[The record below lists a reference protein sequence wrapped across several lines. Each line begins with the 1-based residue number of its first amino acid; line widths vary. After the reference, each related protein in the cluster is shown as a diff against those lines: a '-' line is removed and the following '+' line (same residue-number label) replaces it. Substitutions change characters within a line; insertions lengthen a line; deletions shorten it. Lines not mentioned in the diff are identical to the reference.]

1 MPQLIKPRAR
11 HSSKELGRRLARRVG
26 LVTLAVALFVV
37 SGAGFAWYDLQSR
50 LNTVDIGPLIG
61 KTGRPGTEAPD
72 SYNGRAVNLLVLGT
86 DSRSGENNVD
96 GSEGSDEVSVARS
109 DTALLMHVSAD
120 RKRIDAV
127 SIPRD
132 TLVDI
137 PECKRL
143 DGDTAG
149 AEEDGQ
155 FNSAFANGAG
165 SGNDKNAVASGAAC
179 TLKTVEKMTD
189 IRIDDFVVVDF
200 NGLSKVVDSLDGVH
214 VQVAEAIDDPDYT
227 GMTLDKGCQKLDGQ
241 AALQYARV
249 RHGVGD
255 GSDISRISRQQ
266 KLMSAMASKALSS
279 NVLTQ
284 SGFLT
289 STLETL
295 TTSEHIGQIG
305 NLSGLAYSIQGVGVD
320 KINFVTMPNQPADNP
335 NQVVPA
341 EGAKKV
347 WKALE
352 DDKPIPSDT
361 SAPASSDSSATA
373 DGSTSESTDD
383 SSESSEPSQ
392 PTPTP
397 APATQAPKTST
408 PQQQP
413 AAKPTTPACPA

>member
-266 KLMSAMASKALSS
+266 SLMNAMVSKALASS
-279 NVLTQ
+279 VLTKT
-284 SGFLT
+284 GFLT

-295 TTSEHIGQIG
+295 TTSERIGRLTT
-305 NLSGLAYSIQGVGVD
+305 LSGLANSVKGIGTD
-320 KINFVTMPNQPADNP
+320 KINFITMPNEPAADENR
-335 NQVVPA
+335 VVPT
-341 EGAKKV
+341 ENAKKV
-347 WKALE
+347 WAALKE
-352 DDKPIPSDT
+352 DQPV
-361 SAPASSDSSATA
+361 PADAA
-373 DGSTSESTDD
+373 
-383 SSESSEPSQ
+383 
-392 PTPTP
+392 
-397 APATQAPKTST
+397 APATTDAGTTEGGQTTPEKGAAESPDAATATQEPAPQPSSSS
-408 PQQQP
+408 QQPAP
-413 AAKPTTPACPA
+413 AAKPSAQTCPA

>member
-26 LVTLAVALFVV
+26 LVTLAVVLFVV
-37 SGAGFAWYDLQSR
+37 SGAGFAWYDIQSR
-50 LNTVDIGPLIG
+50 LTTVDIGPLIG

-143 DGDTAG
+143 DGDTTG

-165 SGNDKNAVASGAAC
+165 TGNDKKAIASGAAC
-179 TLKTVEKMTD
+179 TWKTVEKMTD

-200 NGLSKVVDSLDGVH
+200 NGLSKVVDSLGGVH

-227 GMTLDKGCQKLDGQ
+227 GMTLDEGCQKLDGQ

-266 KLMSAMASKALSS
+266 SLMNAMVSKALASS
-279 NVLTQ
+279 VLTKT
-284 SGFLT
+284 GFLT

-295 TTSEHIGQIG
+295 TTSERIGELTT
-305 NLSGLAYSIQGVGVD
+305 LSGLANSVKGIGTD
-320 KINFVTMPNQPADNP
+320 KINFITMPNEPAADENR
-335 NQVVPA
+335 VVPT
-341 EGAKKV
+341 ENAKKV
-347 WKALE
+347 WAALKE
-352 DDKPIPSDT
+352 DQPV
-361 SAPASSDSSATA
+361 PADAA
-373 DGSTSESTDD
+373 
-383 SSESSEPSQ
+383 
-392 PTPTP
+392 
-397 APATQAPKTST
+397 APATTDAGATEGGQTTPEKGAAESPDAATATQEPAPQPSSSS
-408 PQQQP
+408 QQP
-413 AAKPTTPACPA
+413 APTAKPSAQTCPA

>member
-50 LNTVDIGPLIG
+50 VDRIGVGGLLG
-61 KTGRPGTEAPD
+61 DEKERPGTEPPD
-72 SYNGRAVNLLVLGT
+72 SYDGRAVNLLVLGT

-143 DGDTAG
+143 DGGTAG

-179 TLKTVEKMTD
+179 TWKTVEKMTD
-189 IRIDDFVVVDF
+189 IRIDDFVVIDF
-200 NGLSKVVDSLDGVH
+200 NGLSKVVDSLGGVR

-227 GMTLDKGCQKLDGQ
+227 GMTLDEGCQKLDGQ

-266 KLMSAMASKALSS
+266 SLMNAMVSKALASS
-279 NVLTQ
+279 VLTKT
-284 SGFLT
+284 GFLT

-295 TTSEHIGQIG
+295 TTSERIGELTT
-305 NLSGLAYSIQGVGVD
+305 LSGLANSVKGIGTD
-320 KINFVTMPNQPADNP
+320 KINFITMPNEPAADENR
-335 NQVVPA
+335 VVPT
-341 EGAKKV
+341 ENAKKV
-347 WKALE
+347 WAALKE
-352 DDKPIPSDT
+352 DQPV
-361 SAPASSDSSATA
+361 PADAA
-373 DGSTSESTDD
+373 
-383 SSESSEPSQ
+383 
-392 PTPTP
+392 
-397 APATQAPKTST
+397 APATTDAGATEGGQTTPEKGAAESPDAATATQEPAPQPSSSS
-408 PQQQP
+408 QQP
-413 AAKPTTPACPA
+413 APTAKPSAQTCPA

>member
-26 LVTLAVALFVV
+26 LVTLAVVLFVV
-37 SGAGFAWYDLQSR
+37 SGAGFAWYDIQSR
-50 LNTVDIGPLIG
+50 LTTVDIGPLIG

-143 DGDTAG
+143 DGDTTG

-165 SGNDKNAVASGAAC
+165 TGNDKKAIASGAAC
-179 TLKTVEKMTD
+179 TWKTVEKMTD

-200 NGLSKVVDSLDGVH
+200 NGLSKVVDSLGGVH

-227 GMTLDKGCQKLDGQ
+227 GMTLDEGCQKLDGQ

-266 KLMSAMASKALSS
+266 SLMNAMVSKALASS
-279 NVLTQ
+279 VLTKT
-284 SGFLT
+284 GFLT

-295 TTSEHIGQIG
+295 TTSERIGELTT
-305 NLSGLAYSIQGVGVD
+305 LSGLANSVKGIGTD
-320 KINFVTMPNQPADNP
+320 KINFITMPNEPAADENR
-335 NQVVPA
+335 VVPT
-341 EGAKKV
+341 ENAKKV
-347 WKALE
+347 WAALKE
-352 DDKPIPSDT
+352 DQPV
-361 SAPASSDSSATA
+361 PADAA
-373 DGSTSESTDD
+373 
-383 SSESSEPSQ
+383 
-392 PTPTP
+392 
-397 APATQAPKTST
+397 APATTDAGATEGGQTTPEKGAAESPDAATATQEPAPQPSSSS
-408 PQQQP
+408 QQPAP
-413 AAKPTTPACPA
+413 AAKPSAQTCPA

>member
-11 HSSKELGRRLARRVG
+11 HSSKELGRRLACRVG

-50 LNTVDIGPLIG
+50 VDRIGVGGLLG
-61 KTGRPGTEAPD
+61 DEKERPGTEAPD

-137 PECKRL
+137 PEGKRL
-143 DGDTAG
+143 DGDTTG

-165 SGNDKNAVASGAAC
+165 TGNDKKAIASGAAC
-179 TLKTVEKMTD
+179 TWKTVEKMTD

-200 NGLSKVVDSLDGVH
+200 NGLSKVVDSLGGVH

-227 GMTLDKGCQKLDGQ
+227 GMTLDEGCQKLDGQ
-241 AALQYARV
+241 TALQYARV

-266 KLMSAMASKALSS
+266 SLMNAMVSKALASS
-279 NVLTQ
+279 VLTKT
-284 SGFLT
+284 GFLT

-295 TTSEHIGQIG
+295 TTSERIGELTT
-305 NLSGLAYSIQGVGVD
+305 LSGLANSVKGIGTD
-320 KINFVTMPNQPADNP
+320 KINFITMPNEPAADENR
-335 NQVVPA
+335 VVPT
-341 EGAKKV
+341 ENAKKV
-347 WKALE
+347 WAALKE
-352 DDKPIPSDT
+352 DQPV
-361 SAPASSDSSATA
+361 PAEAA
-373 DGSTSESTDD
+373 
-383 SSESSEPSQ
+383 
-392 PTPTP
+392 
-397 APATQAPKTST
+397 APATTDAGATEGGQTTPEKGAAESPDAATATQEPAPQPSSSS
-408 PQQQP
+408 QQPAP
-413 AAKPTTPACPA
+413 AAKPSAQTCPA

>member
-50 LNTVDIGPLIG
+50 VGRVGVGDLLGDE
-61 KTGRPGTEAPD
+61 KERPGTEAPD
-72 SYNGRAVNLLVLGT
+72 SYDGRAVNLLVLGT

-165 SGNDKNAVASGAAC
+165 TGNDKKAIASGAAC
-179 TLKTVEKMTD
+179 TWKTVEKMTD
-189 IRIDDFVVVDF
+189 IRIDDFVVIDF
-200 NGLSKVVDSLDGVH
+200 NGLSKVVDSLGGVR

-227 GMTLDKGCQKLDGQ
+227 GMTLDEGCQKLDGQ

-266 KLMSAMASKALSS
+266 SLMNAMVSKALASS
-279 NVLTQ
+279 VLTKT
-284 SGFLT
+284 GFLT

-295 TTSEHIGQIG
+295 TTSERIGELTT
-305 NLSGLAYSIQGVGVD
+305 LSGLANSVKGIGTD
-320 KINFVTMPNQPADNP
+320 KINFITMPNEPAADENR
-335 NQVVPA
+335 VVPT
-341 EGAKKV
+341 ENAKKV
-347 WKALE
+347 WAALKE
-352 DDKPIPSDT
+352 DQPV
-361 SAPASSDSSATA
+361 PADAA
-373 DGSTSESTDD
+373 
-383 SSESSEPSQ
+383 
-392 PTPTP
+392 
-397 APATQAPKTST
+397 APATTDAGATEGGQTTPEKGAAESPDAATATQEPAPQPSSSS
-408 PQQQP
+408 QQPAP
-413 AAKPTTPACPA
+413 AAKPSAQTCPA

>member
-50 LNTVDIGPLIG
+50 VDRIGVGGLLG
-61 KTGRPGTEAPD
+61 DEKERPGTEAPD

-165 SGNDKNAVASGAAC
+165 TGNDKKAIASGAAC
-179 TLKTVEKMTD
+179 TWKTVEKMTD

-200 NGLSKVVDSLDGVH
+200 NGLSKVVDSLGGVR

-227 GMTLDKGCQKLDGQ
+227 GMTLDEGCQKLDGQ

-266 KLMSAMASKALSS
+266 SLMNAMVSKALASS
-279 NVLTQ
+279 VLTKT
-284 SGFLT
+284 GFLT

-295 TTSEHIGQIG
+295 TTSERIGELTT
-305 NLSGLAYSIQGVGVD
+305 LSGLANSVKGIGTD
-320 KINFVTMPNQPADNP
+320 KINFITMPNEPAADENR
-335 NQVVPA
+335 VVPT
-341 EGAKKV
+341 ENAKKV
-347 WKALE
+347 WAALKE
-352 DDKPIPSDT
+352 DQPV
-361 SAPASSDSSATA
+361 PADAA
-373 DGSTSESTDD
+373 
-383 SSESSEPSQ
+383 
-392 PTPTP
+392 
-397 APATQAPKTST
+397 APATTDAGATEGGQTTPEKGAAESPDAATATQEPAPQPSSSS
-408 PQQQP
+408 QQPAP
-413 AAKPTTPACPA
+413 AAKPSAQTCPA

>member
-11 HSSKELGRRLARRVG
+11 HSSKELGRRLACRVG

-50 LNTVDIGPLIG
+50 VDRIGVGGLLG
-61 KTGRPGTEAPD
+61 DEKERPGTEAPD

-143 DGDTAG
+143 DGDTTG

-165 SGNDKNAVASGAAC
+165 TGNDKKAIASGAAC
-179 TLKTVEKMTD
+179 TWKTVEKMTD

-200 NGLSKVVDSLDGVH
+200 NGLSKVVDSLGGVH

-227 GMTLDKGCQKLDGQ
+227 GMTLDEGCQKLDGQ
-241 AALQYARV
+241 TALQYARV

-266 KLMSAMASKALSS
+266 SLMNAMVSKALASS
-279 NVLTQ
+279 VLTKT
-284 SGFLT
+284 GFLT

-295 TTSEHIGQIG
+295 TTSERIGELTT
-305 NLSGLAYSIQGVGVD
+305 LSGLANSVKGIGTD
-320 KINFVTMPNQPADNP
+320 KINFITMPNEPAADENR
-335 NQVVPA
+335 VVPT
-341 EGAKKV
+341 ENAKKV
-347 WKALE
+347 WAALKE
-352 DDKPIPSDT
+352 DQPV
-361 SAPASSDSSATA
+361 PADAA
-373 DGSTSESTDD
+373 
-383 SSESSEPSQ
+383 
-392 PTPTP
+392 
-397 APATQAPKTST
+397 APATTDAGATEGGQTTPEKGAAESPDAATATQEPAPQPSSSS
-408 PQQQP
+408 QQPAP
-413 AAKPTTPACPA
+413 AAKPSAQTCPA

>member
-50 LNTVDIGPLIG
+50 VGRVGVG
-61 KTGRPGTEAPD
+61 KLLGDEKERPGTEAPD

-143 DGDTAG
+143 DGDTTG

-165 SGNDKNAVASGAAC
+165 TGNDKKAIASGAAC
-179 TLKTVEKMTD
+179 TWKTVEKMTD

-214 VQVAEAIDDPDYT
+214 VQVA
-227 GMTLDKGCQKLDGQ
+227 
-241 AALQYARV
+241 
-249 RHGVGD
+249 
-255 GSDISRISRQQ
+255 
-266 KLMSAMASKALSS
+266 
-279 NVLTQ
+279 
-284 SGFLT
+284 
-289 STLETL
+289 
-295 TTSEHIGQIG
+295 
-305 NLSGLAYSIQGVGVD
+305 
-320 KINFVTMPNQPADNP
+320 
-335 NQVVPA
+335 
-341 EGAKKV
+341 
-347 WKALE
+347 
-352 DDKPIPSDT
+352 
-361 SAPASSDSSATA
+361 
-373 DGSTSESTDD
+373 
-383 SSESSEPSQ
+383 
-392 PTPTP
+392 
-397 APATQAPKTST
+397 
-408 PQQQP
+408 
-413 AAKPTTPACPA
+413 

>member
-50 LNTVDIGPLIG
+50 VGRVGVG
-61 KTGRPGTEAPD
+61 KLLGDEKERPGTEAPD

-143 DGDTAG
+143 DGDTTG

-165 SGNDKNAVASGAAC
+165 TGNDKKAIASGAAC
-179 TLKTVEKMTD
+179 TWKTVEKMTD

-227 GMTLDKGCQKLDGQ
+227 GMTLDEGCQKLDGQ

-266 KLMSAMASKALSS
+266 SLMNAMVSKALASS
-279 NVLTQ
+279 VLTKT
-284 SGFLT
+284 GFLT

-295 TTSEHIGQIG
+295 TTSERIGELTT
-305 NLSGLAYSIQGVGVD
+305 LSGLANSVKGIGTD
-320 KINFVTMPNQPADNP
+320 KINFITMPNEPAADENR
-335 NQVVPA
+335 VVPS
-341 EGAKKV
+341 ENAKKV
-347 WKALE
+347 WVALKE
-352 DDKPIPSDT
+352 DKPV
-361 SAPASSDSSATA
+361 PADAA
-373 DGSTSESTDD
+373 
-383 SSESSEPSQ
+383 
-392 PTPTP
+392 
-397 APATQAPKTST
+397 APATTDAGATEGGQTTPEKGAAESPDAATATQEPAPQPSSSS
-408 PQQQP
+408 QQPAP
-413 AAKPTTPACPA
+413 AAKPSAQTCPA

>member
-37 SGAGFAWYDLQSR
+37 SGAGFAWYDIQSR
-50 LNTVDIGPLIG
+50 LKTVDIGKIIG
-61 KTGRPGTEAPD
+61 ETGRPGTEAPD
-72 SYNGRAVNLLVLGT
+72 SYDGRAVNLLVLGT

-179 TLKTVEKMTD
+179 TWKTVEKMTD
-189 IRIDDFVVVDF
+189 IRIDDFVVIDF
-200 NGLSKVVDSLDGVH
+200 NGLSKVVDSLGGVR

-227 GMTLDKGCQKLDGQ
+227 GMTLDEGCQKLDGQ

-266 KLMSAMASKALSS
+266 SLMNAMVSKALASS
-279 NVLTQ
+279 VLTKT
-284 SGFLT
+284 GFLT

-295 TTSEHIGQIG
+295 TTSERIGK
-305 NLSGLAYSIQGVGVD
+305 LTTLTGLANSVKGIGTD
-320 KINFVTMPNQPADNP
+320 KINFITMPNEPAADENR
-335 NQVVPA
+335 VVPT
-341 EGAKKV
+341 ENAKKV
-347 WKALE
+347 WAALKE
-352 DDKPIPSDT
+352 DQPV
-361 SAPASSDSSATA
+361 PADAA
-373 DGSTSESTDD
+373 
-383 SSESSEPSQ
+383 
-392 PTPTP
+392 
-397 APATQAPKTST
+397 APATTEAGATEGGQTTPEKGAAESPDAATATQEPT
-408 PQQQP
+408 PQPSSSSQQP
-413 AAKPTTPACPA
+413 APTAKPSAQTCPA

>member
-1 MPQLIKPRAR
+1 VPQLIKPRAR

-50 LNTVDIGPLIG
+50 VGRVGVG
-61 KTGRPGTEAPD
+61 KLLGDEKERPGTEAPD

-143 DGDTAG
+143 DGDTTG

-165 SGNDKNAVASGAAC
+165 TGNDKKAIASGAAC
-179 TLKTVEKMTD
+179 TWKTVEKMTD

-227 GMTLDKGCQKLDGQ
+227 GMTLDEGCQKLDGQ

-255 GSDISRISRQQ
+255 GSDISRISRH
-266 KLMSAMASKALSS
+266 
-279 NVLTQ
+279 
-284 SGFLT
+284 

-295 TTSEHIGQIG
+295 TTSERIGELTT
-305 NLSGLAYSIQGVGVD
+305 LSGLANSVKGIGTD
-320 KINFVTMPNQPADNP
+320 KINFITMPNEPAADENR
-335 NQVVPA
+335 VVPT
-341 EGAKKV
+341 ENAKKV
-347 WKALE
+347 WAALKE
-352 DDKPIPSDT
+352 DQPV
-361 SAPASSDSSATA
+361 PADAA
-373 DGSTSESTDD
+373 
-383 SSESSEPSQ
+383 
-392 PTPTP
+392 
-397 APATQAPKTST
+397 APATTNAGATEGGQTTPEKGAAESPDAATATQEPAPQPSSSS
-408 PQQQP
+408 QQPAP
-413 AAKPTTPACPA
+413 AAKPSAQTCPA